1 MIRATITI
9 HGRVQGVGYR
19 ANAKRKALE
28 YGLRG
33 YTRNLSDGSVEIIA
47 EGDPAQID
55 KLAAWCSHGP
65 TGAHVTRINVENTP
79 ATGEYRDFNI
89 RR

>member
-1 MIRATITI
+1 VIRATLTI

-19 ANAKRKALE
+19 ANAKRKATE
-28 YGLRG
+28 YGLKG
-33 YTRNLSDGSVEIIA
+33 YTRNLPDGSVEIVA

-55 KLAAWCSHGP
+55 KLVAWCSHGP
-65 TGAHVTRINVENTP
+65 TMSHVTKLDTENSE
-79 ATGEYRDFNI
+79 ATGEFRDFNI

>member
-19 ANAKRKALE
+19 ANAKRKATQ
-28 YGLRG
+28 YGLKG
-33 YTRNLSDGSVEIIA
+33 YTRNQPDGSVEIVA
-47 EGDPAQID
+47 EGDPIQIE
-55 KLAAWCSHGP
+55 KLVAWCSHGP
-65 TGAHVTRINVENTP
+65 TMSHVTRINVENSA